1 MDTGLISLS
10 NNLDTL
16 NNGLG
21 LDNTLD
27 TLTESL
33 SNGLDTLSNGLDT
46 GLFSLCQY
54 RMQRAD

>member
-10 NNLDTL
+10 NNLDTP
-16 NNGLG
+16 NDGLG

-33 SNGLDTLSNGLDT
+33 SNGLDTLSNDLDT
-46 GLFSLCQY
+46 GLISLCRY